1 MKLSE
6 IINFDGQGWPYG
18 KLTERAC
25 ELGGPVRFVN
35 VVHWNGYESGYQ
47 SGQASM
53 VLPMIGLSV
62 VTAIIGAG
70 AALLIN
76 AAAKK
81 KIQTARKKVSG
92 IREKSIKEIDL
103 SDDEITILTDNMLD
117 KNR

>member
-6 IINFDGQGWPYG
+6 IINFDGQGGPYG

-62 VTAIIGAG
+62 GTAIMGACV
-70 AALLIN
+70 ALLIN
-76 AAAKK
+76 AAVKK
-81 KIQTARKKVSG
+81 ENPNSK
-92 IREKSIKEIDL
+92 EKSQRYQRKANQRD
-103 SDDEITILTDNMLD
+103 
-117 KNR
+117 

>member
-47 SGQASM
+47 SGHLSGHLSGYQGGQASM

-62 VTAIIGAG
+62 GTAIIGAG
-70 AALLIN
+70 AALLIKTLLQKKEN
-76 AAAKK
+76 PNSKEKKSAVSAKSHSK
-81 KIQTARKKVSG
+81 RLI
-92 IREKSIKEIDL
+92 
-103 SDDEITILTDNMLD
+103 
-117 KNR
+117 